1 MNTNTNTV
9 ALPYEIR
16 ITTIVDA
23 PERRGASY
31 RPVAP
36 GTPIHITERFATQ
49 RRAVAFYNEIVSG
62 EWDFGSE
69 YVSRIQALKM
79 RPNRSP
85 RVVRRTQVRAR
96 TARGVETVEVLGA

>member
-1 MNTNTNTV
+1 MNTNTN
-9 ALPYEIR
+9 ALPYEVR

-23 PERRGASY
+23 PERRGPSY

-49 RRAVAFYNEIVSG
+49 RRAVSFYNEIMAG

-85 RVVRRTQVRAR
+85 RVVRRTHCRAR
-96 TARGVETVEVLGA
+96 TAAGVQTVEILGA